1 MGVTSVDTVVV
12 CVMTDWAQ
20 TALVS
25 AAELVNGG
33 LTGSELVCVTILDE
47 ALFGIL
53 GHSSLPTPVRH
64 SGSNKKNVH
73 AGRSKKVIFRH
84 FMREK
89 KKPHHEKTEMGLKTS
104 WSQFDKYQCY
114 NRGSVGCSGLKVW
127 SRDFREKGSGFREM

>member
-25 AAELVNGG
+25 AALVDGG
-33 LTGSELVCVTILDE
+33 FVGSELVCVTILDE

-64 SGSNKKNVH
+64 SGSNK
-73 AGRSKKVIFRH
+73 
-84 FMREK
+84 
-89 KKPHHEKTEMGLKTS
+89 
-104 WSQFDKYQCY
+104 
-114 NRGSVGCSGLKVW
+114 NRYICW
-127 SRDFREKGSGFREM
+127 

>member
-25 AAELVNGG
+25 AALVDRGFD
-33 LTGSELVCVTILDE
+33 GSELVCVTILDE

-64 SGSNKKNVH
+64 SGSNKKNIYMLVDL
-73 AGRSKKVIFRH
+73 RSYFAILCVK
-84 FMREK
+84 
-89 KKPHHEKTEMGLKTS
+89 KTS
-104 WSQFDKYQCY
+104 S
-114 NRGSVGCSGLKVW
+114 
-127 SRDFREKGSGFREM
+127 

>member
-25 AAELVNGG
+25 VDGG
-33 LTGSELVCVTILDE
+33 FVGSELVCGIILDE

-64 SGSNKKNVH
+64 SGSNKK
-73 AGRSKKVIFRH
+73 IYIC
-84 FMREK
+84 
-89 KKPHHEKTEMGLKTS
+89 
-104 WSQFDKYQCY
+104 W
-114 NRGSVGCSGLKVW
+114 
-127 SRDFREKGSGFREM
+127 